1 MNLKKKKVAIIGCG
15 YWGTNIIK
23 TLQSFKNLDLICYDT
38 NHSNLINIK
47 KKFSKVSIIKNLKLI
62 LKDKNIKLVFICI
75 TTSQIFSVAKQC
87 IVNNKNV
94 FLEKPVSTNYKKI
107 SQLYN
112 LSKKKEVRMM
122 VGYVYIYN
130 NFIKFIKKKIES
142 NFLGRIKYVE
152 FNRKNYGPIRED
164 VSSLW
169 DLASHDISIVKYFF
183 GNNSVIKKI
192 YKKLYNC

>member
-130 NFIKFIKKKIES
+130 NFI
-142 NFLGRIKYVE
+142 NL
-152 FNRKNYGPIRED
+152 
-164 VSSLW
+164 
-169 DLASHDISIVKYFF
+169 
-183 GNNSVIKKI
+183 
-192 YKKLYNC
+192 